1 MRKYENL
8 ECLHENTLKPR
19 SYYIPYDT
27 EKKAKNGDKTKSDYY
42 TLLNGEWDFRYYAR
56 DIDCPEKITE
66 WDKVTVPSCWQMT
79 GYEKPYYTNAS
90 YPYPLDP
97 PYVPDDNPVGVYR
110 KLIKIEKPK
119 SELEKD
125 KYTNVRIDYKVSGIG
140 SDSCGP
146 HLAERYQMNDKEIRF
161 NYLIKKND

>member
-66 WDKVTVPSCWQMT
+66 WDKVTVPS
-79 GYEKPYYTNAS
+79 
-90 YPYPLDP
+90 
-97 PYVPDDNPVGVYR
+97 
-110 KLIKIEKPK
+110 
-119 SELEKD
+119 
-125 KYTNVRIDYKVSGIG
+125 
-140 SDSCGP
+140 
-146 HLAERYQMNDKEIRF
+146 
-161 NYLIKKND
+161 